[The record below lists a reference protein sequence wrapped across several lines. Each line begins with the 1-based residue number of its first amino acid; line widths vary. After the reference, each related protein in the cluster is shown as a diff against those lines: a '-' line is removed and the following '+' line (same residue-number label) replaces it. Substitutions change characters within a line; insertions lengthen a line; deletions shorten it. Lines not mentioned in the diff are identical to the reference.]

1 MNSLQD
7 GYRIYSNEDENW
19 YATRLNYED
28 TLTAIS
34 NFEDLSE
41 EEIYLEEC
49 DIDKEGMW
57 YPVDEKKINTT
68 DASKYQVYEGQLE
81 EYISFR
87 EVLKRMRNETK
98 EWCNY
103 GKDIFMISTSNR

>member
-1 MNSLQD
+1 MNNLQD

-34 NFEDLSE
+34 EFEELPEDK
-41 EEIYLEEC
+41 IYLEEC
-49 DIDKEGMW
+49 DIDKDGMW
-57 YPVDEKKINTT
+57 YPIDEKKVDTT
-68 DASKYQVYEGQLE
+68 DTSKYQIFEGQLE

>member
-1 MNSLQD
+1 MNDLQD
-7 GYRIYSNEDENW
+7 GYRIYSNADENW

-87 EVLKRMRNETK
+87 EALKRMKNETK
-98 EWCNY
+98 SWCDY
-103 GKDIFMISTSNR
+103 GKDVFMISTSNR

>member
-1 MNSLQD
+1 MDNSQD
-7 GYRIYSNEDENW
+7 GYRIYSNTDENW

-34 NFEDLSE
+34 DFEDLPKD
-41 EEIYLEEC
+41 EIYLEEC

-57 YPVDEKKINTT
+57 YPVDKNKADTIDTN
-68 DASKYQVYEGQLE
+68 KYQIFEGQLE

-87 EVLKRMRNETK
+87 EALKRMKNETE
-98 EWCNY
+98 EWCDY
-103 GKDIFMISTSNR
+103 GKDVFMISTSNR